1 MDIIQN
7 QSSGQDKINFINE
20 SDYAKTTPI
29 NNENKTL
36 NLGAD
41 KKSEP
46 DFIFDKKTNNIDFEN
61 GNAENMQVEENTT
74 VEGGEKQT
82 NKEDTSSSIQK
93 EQEKRSQSQDKELSQ
108 EGQER
113 ELEKSDQPN
122 EKPQNPIKPLK
133 VYGSEY
139 ETSDE
144 DEISYYKTML
154 RMLSIKCALIG
165 RFTRTGKYIIPDEI
179 KTDLVKINKEI
190 SDSGENFYKANTQ
203 YMRKNFF
210 FVVRME
216 MIDDVKAKASLYLQ
230 EEADNVFAG
239 QYLTSHIADF
249 VDDYNENFRINVRKV
264 FNLLDVAI
272 INEDYRVP
280 NLAVLL
286 QDYIDLELFV
296 AGLYDTACQIYL
308 IKMLKLLEEEG
319 GEEGLEILKRYKELI
334 AHLEIEKMSGKYKY
348 TNYKNM
354 LDKAILEKGGM
365 KKLPVSQNKV
375 KEIVKEMN
383 KSVKSIEDLK
393 IKPGAIEVM
402 KPKDVKKET
411 QESQPKSSKSKKA
424 TNKTSTKTSTPKV
437 KATKAKGAQDDG
449 EEWEPFDFEDGK
461 PAGGQGPKQDV
472 QDQASSQRLKEPYND
487 VQTSHKQ
494 PSILPDR
501 QDTNDNTKENIET
514 IQLGGFAGENFQS
527 RDEDANEIAHNNEN
541 NEKEAEFTS
550 KVHVEQTTTLVYE
563 REMF

>member
-20 SDYAKTTPI
+20 SDYAKTPPV

-36 NLGAD
+36 HLGAD

-46 DFIFDKKTNNIDFEN
+46 DFTFDKKTNNIDFEN
-61 GNAENMQVEENTT
+61 GNAENFKEENTA

-82 NKEDTSSSIQK
+82 NKEDISSNI
-93 EQEKRSQSQDKELSQ
+93 Q
-108 EGQER
+108 EGQEKQVQPQEKTTSQVGQER
-113 ELEKSDQPN
+113 EQEKSDQSN

-144 DEISYYKTML
+144 EEISYYKTML
-154 RMLSIKCALIG
+154 RMLSIKCGLVG

-249 VDDYNENFRINVRKV
+249 VDDYNEYFRINVRKV

-308 IKMLKLLEEEG
+308 LKMLKLLEEEG

-354 LDKAILEKGGM
+354 LDKAILEKGGLQ
-365 KKLPVSQNKV
+365 KLPVAQNKV

-393 IKPGAIEVM
+393 LKPGAIEVM

-411 QESQPKSSKSKKA
+411 QESQPKSSKPKKA

-437 KATKAKGAQDDG
+437 KATKAKGAQEEG
-449 EEWEPFDFEDGK
+449 EEWEPFDFGDNKSSAKSALDGDK
-461 PAGGQGPKQDV
+461 SLTQPFLQSPPN
-472 QDQASSQRLKEPYND
+472 S
-487 VQTSHKQ
+487 QTSTSSSESEISLDALTGADASKDNGGTL
-494 PSILPDR
+494 SKDDGTIDLGDLPKGRD
-501 QDTNDNTKENIET
+501 DTDK
-514 IQLGGFAGENFQS
+514 S
-527 RDEDANEIAHNNEN
+527 NEG
-541 NEKEAEFTS
+541 T
-550 KVHVEQTTTLVYE
+550 E
-563 REMF
+563 RE

>member
-20 SDYAKTTPI
+20 SDYAKTTPV

-36 NLGAD
+36 HLGAD

-46 DFIFDKKTNNIDFEN
+46 DFTFDKKTNNIDFEN
-61 GNAENMQVEENTT
+61 GNTENLKEENTA
-74 VEGGEKQT
+74 VEGGENQT
-82 NKEDTSSSIQK
+82 NKDDVSSSIQ
-93 EQEKRSQSQDKELSQ
+93 
-108 EGQER
+108 EGQEKQVQSQEKTTSQVGQEK

-144 DEISYYKTML
+144 DEISYYKTMF
-154 RMLSIKCALIG
+154 RMLSIKCGLVG

-249 VDDYNENFRINVRKV
+249 VDDYNEYFRINVRKV

-308 IKMLKLLEEEG
+308 LKMLKLLEEEG

-354 LDKAILEKGGM
+354 LDKAILEKGGLQ
-365 KKLPVSQNKV
+365 KLPVAQNKV

-393 IKPGAIEVM
+393 LKPGAIEVM

-411 QESQPKSSKSKKA
+411 QESQPKSSKPKKA

-437 KATKAKGAQDDG
+437 KATKAKGAQEEG
-449 EEWEPFDFEDGK
+449 EEWEPFDFGDNRSSND
-461 PAGGQGPKQDV
+461 ANAQQGDQSQDI
-472 QDQASSQRLKEPYND
+472 A
-487 VQTSHKQ
+487 Q
-494 PSILPDR
+494 PSSNNAPNSQISHSQPSSLP
-501 QDTNDNTKENIET
+501 QAENSPARTQSNFET
-514 IQLGGFAGENFQS
+514 VELGGFGGENFQS
-527 RDEDANEIAHNNEN
+527 RNEDSNEIVQNNEN
-541 NEKEAEFTS
+541 EAENTAQI
-550 KVHVEQTTTLVYE
+550 HVEHSTTIVYE
-563 REMF
+563 REMY

>member
-20 SDYAKTTPI
+20 SDYAKTTPV

-36 NLGAD
+36 HLGAD

-46 DFIFDKKTNNIDFEN
+46 DFTFDKKTNNIDFEN
-61 GNAENMQVEENTT
+61 GNVENLKEENTA
-74 VEGGEKQT
+74 VEGGENQT
-82 NKEDTSSSIQK
+82 NKDDVSSSIQ
-93 EQEKRSQSQDKELSQ
+93 
-108 EGQER
+108 EGQEKQVQSQEKTTSQVGQEK

-144 DEISYYKTML
+144 EEISYYKTML
-154 RMLSIKCALIG
+154 RMLSIKCGLVG

-249 VDDYNENFRINVRKV
+249 VDDYNKYFRINVRKV

-308 IKMLKLLEEEG
+308 LKMLKLLEEEG

-354 LDKAILEKGGM
+354 LDKAILEKGGLQ
-365 KKLPVSQNKV
+365 KLPVAQNKV

-393 IKPGAIEVM
+393 LKPGAIEVM
-402 KPKDVKKET
+402 KPKDIKKET
-411 QESQPKSSKSKKA
+411 QESQPKSSKPKKA

-437 KATKAKGAQDDG
+437 KATKAKGAQEEG
-449 EEWEPFDFEDGK
+449 EEWEPFDFGDNK
-461 PAGGQGPKQDV
+461 
-472 QDQASSQRLKEPYND
+472 SSQVQNIDENGKTTPVPPQTPQQNLPPEQKTQDREEP
-487 VQTSHKQ
+487 TEE
-494 PSILPDR
+494 PI
-501 QDTNDNTKENIET
+501 TIE
-514 IQLGGFAGENFQS
+514 LGGFGGENFQVKV
-527 RDEDANEIAHNNEN
+527 DAPSELSQEKDKEHEFVTQIEQSTTIIA
-541 NEKEAEFTS
+541 
-550 KVHVEQTTTLVYE
+550 E
-563 REMF
+563 REME

>member
-7 QSSGQDKINFINE
+7 QSSGQEKVNFINE
-20 SDYAKTTPI
+20 SDYAKTTPV

-36 NLGAD
+36 HLGAD

-46 DFIFDKKTNNIDFEN
+46 DFTFDKKTNNIDFEN
-61 GNAENMQVEENTT
+61 GNAENFKEENTA

-82 NKEDTSSSIQK
+82 NKEDISSNI
-93 EQEKRSQSQDKELSQ
+93 Q
-108 EGQER
+108 EGQEKQAQPQEKTTSQVGQER
-113 ELEKSDQPN
+113 EQEKSDQSN

-139 ETSDE
+139 ETRDE
-144 DEISYYKTML
+144 EEISYYKTML
-154 RMLSIKCALIG
+154 RMLSIKCGLVG

-249 VDDYNENFRINVRKV
+249 VDDYNEYFRINVRKV

-308 IKMLKLLEEEG
+308 LKMLKLLEEEG

-354 LDKAILEKGGM
+354 LDKAILEKGGLQ
-365 KKLPVSQNKV
+365 KLPVAQNKV

-393 IKPGAIEVM
+393 LKPGAIEVM
-402 KPKDVKKET
+402 KPKDIKKET
-411 QESQPKSSKSKKA
+411 QESQPKSSKPKKA

-437 KATKAKGAQDDG
+437 KATKAKGAQEEG
-449 EEWEPFDFEDGK
+449 EEWEPFDFGDNRSSND
-461 PAGGQGPKQDV
+461 ANAQQGDQSQDI
-472 QDQASSQRLKEPYND
+472 A
-487 VQTSHKQ
+487 Q
-494 PSILPDR
+494 PSSNNAPNSQISHSQPSSLP
-501 QDTNDNTKENIET
+501 QAENSPARTQSNFET
-514 IQLGGFAGENFQS
+514 VELGGFGGENFQS
-527 RDEDANEIAHNNEN
+527 RNEDSNEIVQNNEN
-541 NEKEAEFTS
+541 EAENTAQI
-550 KVHVEQTTTLVYE
+550 HVEHSTTIVYE
-563 REMF
+563 REMY

>member
-20 SDYAKTTPI
+20 SDYAKTTPV

-36 NLGAD
+36 HLGAD

-46 DFIFDKKTNNIDFEN
+46 DFTFDKKTNNIDFEN
-61 GNAENMQVEENTT
+61 GNAENLKEENTA

-82 NKEDTSSSIQK
+82 NKEDISSNIQE
-93 EQEKRSQSQDKELSQ
+93 EQEKQVQPQEKTTSQV
-108 EGQER
+108 GQER
-113 ELEKSDQPN
+113 EQEKSDQSN

-144 DEISYYKTML
+144 EEISYYKTML
-154 RMLSIKCALIG
+154 RMLSIKCGLVG

-249 VDDYNENFRINVRKV
+249 VDDYNEYFRINVRKV

-308 IKMLKLLEEEG
+308 LKMLKLLEEES

-354 LDKAILEKGGM
+354 LDKAILEKGGLQ
-365 KKLPVSQNKV
+365 KLPVAQNKV

-393 IKPGAIEVM
+393 LKPGAIEVM
-402 KPKDVKKET
+402 KPKDNEKKET
-411 QESQPKSSKSKKA
+411 QQPQSKPSKAKKEA
-424 TNKTSTKTSTPKV
+424 KPTSAKTSAPKV
-437 KATKAKGAQDDG
+437 KSTKAKDTGDEG
-449 EEWEPFDFEDGK
+449 EEWDPFDSGDNK
-461 PAGGQGPKQDV
+461 
-472 QDQASSQRLKEPYND
+472 SSQVQNIDENGKTTPVPPQTPQQNLPPEQKTQDREEP
-487 VQTSHKQ
+487 TEE
-494 PSILPDR
+494 PI
-501 QDTNDNTKENIET
+501 TIE
-514 IQLGGFAGENFQS
+514 LGGFGGENFQVKV
-527 RDEDANEIAHNNEN
+527 DAPSELSQEKDKEHEFVTQIEQSTTIIA
-541 NEKEAEFTS
+541 
-550 KVHVEQTTTLVYE
+550 E
-563 REMF
+563 REME

>member
-7 QSSGQDKINFINE
+7 QSSGQEKINFINE
-20 SDYAKTTPI
+20 SDYAKTTPV

-36 NLGAD
+36 HLGAD

-46 DFIFDKKTNNIDFEN
+46 DFTFDKKTNNIDFEN
-61 GNAENMQVEENTT
+61 GNAENLKEENTA

-82 NKEDTSSSIQK
+82 NKENVSSNI
-93 EQEKRSQSQDKELSQ
+93 Q
-108 EGQER
+108 EGQEKQVQSQEKTTSQVGQEK

-144 DEISYYKTML
+144 DEISYYKTMF
-154 RMLSIKCALIG
+154 RMLSIKCGLVG

-249 VDDYNENFRINVRKV
+249 VDDYNEYFRINVRKV

-308 IKMLKLLEEEG
+308 LKMLKLLEEEG

-354 LDKAILEKGGM
+354 LDKAILEKGGL
-365 KKLPVSQNKV
+365 KKLPVAQNKV

-393 IKPGAIEVM
+393 LKPGAIEVM

-411 QESQPKSSKSKKA
+411 QDSQPKSSKPKKA

-437 KATKAKGAQDDG
+437 KATKAKGAQEEG
-449 EEWEPFDFEDGK
+449 EEWEPFDFGDNR
-461 PAGGQGPKQDV
+461 ASNDANAQQGDQSQDI
-472 QDQASSQRLKEPYND
+472 A
-487 VQTSHKQ
+487 Q
-494 PSILPDR
+494 PSSNNAPNSQISHSQPSSLP
-501 QDTNDNTKENIET
+501 QAENSPARTQSNFET
-514 IQLGGFAGENFQS
+514 VELGGFGGENFQS
-527 RDEDANEIAHNNEN
+527 RNEDSNEIVQNNEN
-541 NEKEAEFTS
+541 EAENTAQI
-550 KVHVEQTTTLVYE
+550 HVEHSTTIVYE
-563 REMF
+563 REMY

>member
-20 SDYAKTTPI
+20 SDYAKTTPV

-36 NLGAD
+36 HLGAD

-46 DFIFDKKTNNIDFEN
+46 DFTFDKKTNNIDFEN
-61 GNAENMQVEENTT
+61 GNAENFKEENTA

-82 NKEDTSSSIQK
+82 NKEDISSNIQ
-93 EQEKRSQSQDKELSQ
+93 EGQEKRSQSQDKELSQ

-113 ELEKSDQPN
+113 EQEKSDQSN

-144 DEISYYKTML
+144 EEISYYKTML
-154 RMLSIKCALIG
+154 RMLSIKCGLVG

-249 VDDYNENFRINVRKV
+249 VDDYNKYFRINVRKV

-308 IKMLKLLEEEG
+308 LKMLKLLEEEG

-354 LDKAILEKGGM
+354 LDKAILEKGGLQ
-365 KKLPVSQNKV
+365 KLPVAQNKV

-393 IKPGAIEVM
+393 LKPGAIEVM
-402 KPKDVKKET
+402 KPKDNEKKET
-411 QESQPKSSKSKKA
+411 QQPQSKPSKAKKEAKPTSAKTSAPKVKSTKAKDTGDEGEELDSFDFGDNKSSAKSALSQGDSSKSPTPTQEPKETPQDEKRGSSDVLNLFPEEEGPSQEKK
-424 TNKTSTKTSTPKV
+424 
-437 KATKAKGAQDDG
+437 DDIL
-449 EEWEPFDFEDGK
+449 E
-461 PAGGQGPKQDV
+461 V
-472 QDQASSQRLKEPYND
+472 
-487 VQTSHKQ
+487 
-494 PSILPDR
+494 LPDLEVR
-501 QDTNDNTKENIET
+501 EQEAI
-514 IQLGGFAGENFQS
+514 S
-527 RDEDANEIAHNNEN
+527 DEAANE
-541 NEKEAEFTS
+541 
-550 KVHVEQTTTLVYE
+550 LG
-563 REMF
+563 M

>member
-20 SDYAKTTPI
+20 SDYAKTTPV

-36 NLGAD
+36 HLGAD

-46 DFIFDKKTNNIDFEN
+46 DFTFDKKTNNIDFEN
-61 GNAENMQVEENTT
+61 GNAENFKEENTA

-82 NKEDTSSSIQK
+82 NKEDISSNIQ
-93 EQEKRSQSQDKELSQ
+93 EGQEKRSQSQDKELSQ

-113 ELEKSDQPN
+113 EQEKSDQSN

-144 DEISYYKTML
+144 EEISYYKTML
-154 RMLSIKCALIG
+154 RMLSIKCGLVG

-249 VDDYNENFRINVRKV
+249 VDDYNEYFRINVRKV

-308 IKMLKLLEEEG
+308 LKMLKLLEEEG

-354 LDKAILEKGGM
+354 LDKAILEKGGLQ
-365 KKLPVSQNKV
+365 KLPVAQNKV

-393 IKPGAIEVM
+393 LKPGAIEVM
-402 KPKDVKKET
+402 KPKDNEKKET
-411 QESQPKSSKSKKA
+411 QQPQSKPSKAKKEA
-424 TNKTSTKTSTPKV
+424 KPTSAKTSAPKV
-437 KATKAKGAQDDG
+437 KSTKAKDTGDEG
-449 EEWEPFDFEDGK
+449 EEWDPFDSGDNK
-461 PAGGQGPKQDV
+461 
-472 QDQASSQRLKEPYND
+472 SSQVQNIDENGKTTPVPPQTPQQNLPPEQKTQDREEP
-487 VQTSHKQ
+487 TEE
-494 PSILPDR
+494 PI
-501 QDTNDNTKENIET
+501 TIE
-514 IQLGGFAGENFQS
+514 LGGFGGENFQVKV
-527 RDEDANEIAHNNEN
+527 DAPSELSQEKDKEHEFVTQIEQSTTIIA
-541 NEKEAEFTS
+541 
-550 KVHVEQTTTLVYE
+550 E
-563 REMF
+563 REME

>member
-20 SDYAKTTPI
+20 SDYAKTTPV

-36 NLGAD
+36 HLGAD

-46 DFIFDKKTNNIDFEN
+46 DFTFDKKTNNIDFEN
-61 GNAENMQVEENTT
+61 GNAENLKEENTA

-82 NKEDTSSSIQK
+82 NKENVSSNI
-93 EQEKRSQSQDKELSQ
+93 Q
-108 EGQER
+108 EGQEKQVQSQEKTTSQVGQER
-113 ELEKSDQPN
+113 EQEKSDQPN
-122 EKPQNPIKPLK
+122 EKPQNPIKPLN

-154 RMLSIKCALIG
+154 RMLSIKCALVG
-165 RFTRTGKYIIPDEI
+165 RFTRAGKYIIPDEI
-179 KTDLVKINKEI
+179 KTDLVKMNKEI

-249 VDDYNENFRINVRKV
+249 VDDYNEYFRINVRKV

-308 IKMLKLLEEEG
+308 LKMLKLLEEEG

-354 LDKAILEKGGM
+354 LDKAILEKGGLQ
-365 KKLPVSQNKV
+365 KLPVAQNKV

-393 IKPGAIEVM
+393 LKPGAIEVM

-411 QESQPKSSKSKKA
+411 QESQPKSSKPKKA

-437 KATKAKGAQDDG
+437 KATKAKGAQEEG
-449 EEWEPFDFEDGK
+449 EEWEPFDFGDNR
-461 PAGGQGPKQDV
+461 ASNDANAQQGDQSQDI
-472 QDQASSQRLKEPYND
+472 A
-487 VQTSHKQ
+487 Q
-494 PSILPDR
+494 PSSNNAPNSQISHSQPSSLP
-501 QDTNDNTKENIET
+501 QAENSPARTQSNFET
-514 IQLGGFAGENFQS
+514 VELGGFGGENFQS
-527 RDEDANEIAHNNEN
+527 RNEDSNEIVQNNEN
-541 NEKEAEFTS
+541 EAENTAQIHIEHS
-550 KVHVEQTTTLVYE
+550 TTIVYE
-563 REMF
+563 REMY

>member
-20 SDYAKTTPI
+20 SDYAKTTPV

-36 NLGAD
+36 HLGAD

-46 DFIFDKKTNNIDFEN
+46 DFTFDKKTNNIDFEN
-61 GNAENMQVEENTT
+61 GNAENLKEENTA
-74 VEGGEKQT
+74 VEGEENQT
-82 NKEDTSSSIQK
+82 NKEDVSSSIQ
-93 EQEKRSQSQDKELSQ
+93 
-108 EGQER
+108 EGQEKQVQSQEKTTSQVGQEE

-144 DEISYYKTML
+144 DEISYYKTMF
-154 RMLSIKCALIG
+154 RMLSIKCGLVG

-249 VDDYNENFRINVRKV
+249 VDDYNEYFRINVRKV

-308 IKMLKLLEEEG
+308 LKMLKLLEEEG

-354 LDKAILEKGGM
+354 LDKAILEKGGLQ
-365 KKLPVSQNKV
+365 KLPVAQNKV

-393 IKPGAIEVM
+393 LKPGAIEVM

-411 QESQPKSSKSKKA
+411 QESQPKSSKPKKA

-437 KATKAKGAQDDG
+437 KATKAKGAQEEG
-449 EEWEPFDFEDGK
+449 EEWEPFDFGDNR
-461 PAGGQGPKQDV
+461 ASNDANAQQGDQSQDIG
-472 QDQASSQRLKEPYND
+472 
-487 VQTSHKQ
+487 Q
-494 PSILPDR
+494 PSSNNAPNSQISHSQPSSLP
-501 QDTNDNTKENIET
+501 QAENSPARTQSNFET
-514 IQLGGFAGENFQS
+514 VELGGFGGENFQS
-527 RDEDANEIAHNNEN
+527 RNEDSNEIVQNNEN
-541 NEKEAEFTS
+541 EAENTAQI
-550 KVHVEQTTTLVYE
+550 HVEHSTTIVYE
-563 REMF
+563 REMY

>member
-20 SDYAKTTPI
+20 SDYAKTTPV

-36 NLGAD
+36 HLGAD

-46 DFIFDKKTNNIDFEN
+46 DFTFDKKTNNSNIEN
-61 GNAENMQVEENTT
+61 GNAENLKGENTA

-82 NKEDTSSSIQK
+82 NKEDISSNI
-93 EQEKRSQSQDKELSQ
+93 Q
-108 EGQER
+108 EGQEKQVQPQEKTTSQVGQER
-113 ELEKSDQPN
+113 EQEKSDQPN

-144 DEISYYKTML
+144 EEISYYKTML
-154 RMLSIKCALIG
+154 RMLSIKCGLVG

-249 VDDYNENFRINVRKV
+249 VDDYNEYFRINVRKV

-308 IKMLKLLEEEG
+308 LKMLKLLEEEG

-354 LDKAILEKGGM
+354 LDKAILEKGGLQ
-365 KKLPVSQNKV
+365 KLPVAQNKV

-393 IKPGAIEVM
+393 LKPGAIEVM

-411 QESQPKSSKSKKA
+411 QESQPKSSKPKKA

-437 KATKAKGAQDDG
+437 KATKAKGAQEEG
-449 EEWEPFDFEDGK
+449 EEWEPFDFGDNRSSND
-461 PAGGQGPKQDV
+461 ANAQQGDQSQDI
-472 QDQASSQRLKEPYND
+472 A
-487 VQTSHKQ
+487 Q
-494 PSILPDR
+494 PSSNNAPNSQISHSQPSSLP
-501 QDTNDNTKENIET
+501 QAENSPARTQSNFET
-514 IQLGGFAGENFQS
+514 VELGGFGGENFQS
-527 RDEDANEIAHNNEN
+527 RNEDSNEIVQNNEN
-541 NEKEAEFTS
+541 EAENTAQI
-550 KVHVEQTTTLVYE
+550 HVEHSTTIVYE
-563 REMF
+563 REMY

>member
-7 QSSGQDKINFINE
+7 QSSGQEKINFINE
-20 SDYAKTTPI
+20 SDYAKTTPV

-36 NLGAD
+36 HLGAD

-46 DFIFDKKTNNIDFEN
+46 DFTFDKKTNNIDFEN
-61 GNAENMQVEENTT
+61 GNAENLKEENTA

-82 NKEDTSSSIQK
+82 NKENVSSNI
-93 EQEKRSQSQDKELSQ
+93 Q
-108 EGQER
+108 EGQEKQVQSQEKTTSQVGQEK

-144 DEISYYKTML
+144 DEISYYKTMF
-154 RMLSIKCALIG
+154 RMLSIKCGLVG

-249 VDDYNENFRINVRKV
+249 VDDYNEYFRINVRKV

-308 IKMLKLLEEEG
+308 LKMLKLLEEEG

-354 LDKAILEKGGM
+354 LDKAILEKGGLQ
-365 KKLPVSQNKV
+365 KLPVAQNKV

-393 IKPGAIEVM
+393 LKPGAIEVM

-411 QESQPKSSKSKKA
+411 QESQPKSSKPKKA

-437 KATKAKGAQDDG
+437 KATKAKGAQEEG
-449 EEWEPFDFEDGK
+449 EEWEPFDFGDNRSSND
-461 PAGGQGPKQDV
+461 ANAQQGDQSQDI
-472 QDQASSQRLKEPYND
+472 A
-487 VQTSHKQ
+487 Q
-494 PSILPDR
+494 PSSNNAPNSQISHSQPSSLP
-501 QDTNDNTKENIET
+501 QAENSPARTQSNFET
-514 IQLGGFAGENFQS
+514 VELGGFGGENFQS
-527 RDEDANEIAHNNEN
+527 RNEDSNEIVQNNEN
-541 NEKEAEFTS
+541 EAENTAQI
-550 KVHVEQTTTLVYE
+550 HVEHSTTIVYE
-563 REMF
+563 REMY

>member
-20 SDYAKTTPI
+20 SDYAKTTPV

-36 NLGAD
+36 HLGAD

-46 DFIFDKKTNNIDFEN
+46 DFTFDKKTNNIDFEN
-61 GNAENMQVEENTT
+61 GNAENLKEENTA

-82 NKEDTSSSIQK
+82 NKEDISSNIQ
-93 EQEKRSQSQDKELSQ
+93 EGQEKQVQPQEKTTSQ

-144 DEISYYKTML
+144 EEISYYKTML
-154 RMLSIKCALIG
+154 RMLSIKCGLVG

-249 VDDYNENFRINVRKV
+249 VDDYNEYFRINVRKV

-308 IKMLKLLEEEG
+308 LKMLKLLEEEG

-354 LDKAILEKGGM
+354 LDKAILEKGGLQ
-365 KKLPVSQNKV
+365 KLPVAQNKV

-393 IKPGAIEVM
+393 LKPGAIEVM
-402 KPKDVKKET
+402 KPKDNEKKET
-411 QESQPKSSKSKKA
+411 QQPQSKPSKAKKEA
-424 TNKTSTKTSTPKV
+424 KPTSAKTSAPKV
-437 KATKAKGAQDDG
+437 KSTKAKDTGDEG
-449 EEWEPFDFEDGK
+449 EEWDPFDSGDNK
-461 PAGGQGPKQDV
+461 
-472 QDQASSQRLKEPYND
+472 SSQVQNIDENGKTTPVPPQTPQQNLPPEQKTQDREEP
-487 VQTSHKQ
+487 TEE
-494 PSILPDR
+494 PI
-501 QDTNDNTKENIET
+501 TIE
-514 IQLGGFAGENFQS
+514 LGGFGGENFQVKV
-527 RDEDANEIAHNNEN
+527 DAPSELSQEKDKEHEFVTQIEQSTTIIA
-541 NEKEAEFTS
+541 
-550 KVHVEQTTTLVYE
+550 E
-563 REMF
+563 REME

>member
-20 SDYAKTTPI
+20 SDYAKTTPV

-36 NLGAD
+36 HLGAD

-46 DFIFDKKTNNIDFEN
+46 DFTFDKKTNNSNIEN
-61 GNAENMQVEENTT
+61 GNAENLKGENTA

-82 NKEDTSSSIQK
+82 NKEDISSNI
-93 EQEKRSQSQDKELSQ
+93 Q
-108 EGQER
+108 EGQEKQVQPQEKTTSQVGQER
-113 ELEKSDQPN
+113 EQEKSDQSN

-144 DEISYYKTML
+144 EEISYYKTML
-154 RMLSIKCALIG
+154 RMLSIKCGLVG

-249 VDDYNENFRINVRKV
+249 VDDYNEYFRINVRKV

-308 IKMLKLLEEEG
+308 LKMLKLLEEEG

-354 LDKAILEKGGM
+354 LDKAILEKGGLQ
-365 KKLPVSQNKV
+365 KLPVAQNKV

-393 IKPGAIEVM
+393 LKPGAIEVM

-411 QESQPKSSKSKKA
+411 QESQPKSSKPKKI
-424 TNKTSTKTSTPKV
+424 TKQTSTKTSTPKV
-437 KATKAKGAQDDG
+437 KATKAKGTQEEG
-449 EEWEPFDFEDGK
+449 EEWEPFDFGDNRTSND
-461 PAGGQGPKQDV
+461 ANAQQGDQSQDI
-472 QDQASSQRLKEPYND
+472 A
-487 VQTSHKQ
+487 Q
-494 PSILPDR
+494 PSSNNAPNSQISHSQPSSLP
-501 QDTNDNTKENIET
+501 QAENSSARTQSNFET
-514 IQLGGFAGENFQS
+514 VELGGFGGENFQS
-527 RDEDANEIAHNNEN
+527 RNEDSNEIVQNNEN
-541 NEKEAEFTS
+541 EAENTAQI
-550 KVHVEQTTTLVYE
+550 HVEHSTTIVYE
-563 REMF
+563 REMY

>member
-36 NLGAD
+36 HLGAD

-46 DFIFDKKTNNIDFEN
+46 DFTFDKKTNNIDFEN
-61 GNAENMQVEENTT
+61 GNAENLKEENTA

-82 NKEDTSSSIQK
+82 NKEDVSSSIQ
-93 EQEKRSQSQDKELSQ
+93 
-108 EGQER
+108 EGQEKQVQPQEKTTSQVGQEK

-144 DEISYYKTML
+144 DEISYYKTMF
-154 RMLSIKCALIG
+154 RMLSIKCGLVG

-249 VDDYNENFRINVRKV
+249 VDDYNEYFRINVRKV

-308 IKMLKLLEEEG
+308 LKMLKLLEEEG

-354 LDKAILEKGGM
+354 LDKAILEKGGLQ
-365 KKLPVSQNKV
+365 KLPVSQNKV

-393 IKPGAIEVM
+393 LKPGAIEVM

-411 QESQPKSSKSKKA
+411 QESQPKSSKPKKA
-424 TNKTSTKTSTPKV
+424 TKQTSTKTSTPKV
-437 KATKAKGAQDDG
+437 KATKAKGTQEEG
-449 EEWEPFDFEDGK
+449 EEWEPFDFGDNK
-461 PAGGQGPKQDV
+461 
-472 QDQASSQRLKEPYND
+472 SSQVQNIDENGKTTPVPPQTPQQNLPPEQNTQDREEP
-487 VQTSHKQ
+487 TEE
-494 PSILPDR
+494 PI
-501 QDTNDNTKENIET
+501 TIE
-514 IQLGGFAGENFQS
+514 LGGFAGANFQAKVDDPS
-527 RDEDANEIAHNNEN
+527 ELSPEKDNER
-541 NEKEAEFTS
+541 EFIQQINIEHS
-550 KVHVEQTTTLVYE
+550 TTTIAE
-563 REMF
+563 REME

>member
-20 SDYAKTTPI
+20 SDYAKTTPV

-36 NLGAD
+36 HLGAD

-46 DFIFDKKTNNIDFEN
+46 DFTFDKKTNNSNIEN
-61 GNAENMQVEENTT
+61 GNAENLKEENTA

-82 NKEDTSSSIQK
+82 NKEDISSNI
-93 EQEKRSQSQDKELSQ
+93 Q
-108 EGQER
+108 EGQEKQVQPQEKTTSQVGQER
-113 ELEKSDQPN
+113 EQEKSDQPN

-144 DEISYYKTML
+144 EEISYYKTML
-154 RMLSIKCALIG
+154 RMLSIKCGLVG

-249 VDDYNENFRINVRKV
+249 VDDYNEYFRINVRKV

-308 IKMLKLLEEEG
+308 LKMLKLLEEEG

-354 LDKAILEKGGM
+354 LDKAILEKGGLQ
-365 KKLPVSQNKV
+365 KLPVAQNKV

-393 IKPGAIEVM
+393 LKPGAIEVM

-411 QESQPKSSKSKKA
+411 QESQPKSSKPKKA

-437 KATKAKGAQDDG
+437 KATKAKGAQEEG
-449 EEWEPFDFEDGK
+449 EEWEPFDFGDNR
-461 PAGGQGPKQDV
+461 ASNDANAQQGDQSQDI
-472 QDQASSQRLKEPYND
+472 A
-487 VQTSHKQ
+487 Q
-494 PSILPDR
+494 PSSNNAPNSQISHSQPSSLP
-501 QDTNDNTKENIET
+501 QAENSPARTQSNFET
-514 IQLGGFAGENFQS
+514 VELGGFGGENFQS
-527 RDEDANEIAHNNEN
+527 RNEDSNEIVQNNEN
-541 NEKEAEFTS
+541 EAENTAQI
-550 KVHVEQTTTLVYE
+550 HVEHSTTIVYE
-563 REMF
+563 REMY

>member
-20 SDYAKTTPI
+20 SDYAKTTPV

-36 NLGAD
+36 HLGAD

-46 DFIFDKKTNNIDFEN
+46 DFTFDKKTNNIDFEN
-61 GNAENMQVEENTT
+61 GNTENLKEENTA
-74 VEGGEKQT
+74 VEGGENQT
-82 NKEDTSSSIQK
+82 NKDDVSSSIQ
-93 EQEKRSQSQDKELSQ
+93 
-108 EGQER
+108 EGQEKQVQSQEKTTSQVGQEK

-144 DEISYYKTML
+144 DEISYYKTMF
-154 RMLSIKCALIG
+154 RMLSIKCGLVG

-249 VDDYNENFRINVRKV
+249 VDDYNEYFRINVRKV

-308 IKMLKLLEEEG
+308 LKMLKLLEEEG

-354 LDKAILEKGGM
+354 LDKAILEKGGLQ
-365 KKLPVSQNKV
+365 KLPVAQNKV

-393 IKPGAIEVM
+393 LKPGAIEVM
-402 KPKDVKKET
+402 KPKDIKKET
-411 QESQPKSSKSKKA
+411 QESQPKSSKPKKA

-437 KATKAKGAQDDG
+437 KATKAKGAQEEG
-449 EEWEPFDFEDGK
+449 EEWEPFDFGDNRSSND
-461 PAGGQGPKQDV
+461 ANAQQGDQSQDI
-472 QDQASSQRLKEPYND
+472 A
-487 VQTSHKQ
+487 Q
-494 PSILPDR
+494 PSSNNAPNSQISHSQPSSLP
-501 QDTNDNTKENIET
+501 QAENSPARTQSNFET
-514 IQLGGFAGENFQS
+514 VELGGFGGENFQS
-527 RDEDANEIAHNNEN
+527 RNEDSNEIVQNNEN
-541 NEKEAEFTS
+541 EAENTAQI
-550 KVHVEQTTTLVYE
+550 HVEHSTTIVYE
-563 REMF
+563 REMY

>member
-1 MDIIQN
+1 MLEFFLILDYNAYMDIIQN
-7 QSSGQDKINFINE
+7 QNSGQDKINFINE
-20 SDYAKTTPI
+20 SDYAKTTPV

-36 NLGAD
+36 HLGAD

-61 GNAENMQVEENTT
+61 GNAKNMQVEENTA

-82 NKEDTSSSIQK
+82 NKEDISSNIQE

-122 EKPQNPIKPLK
+122 EKPQNPIKPLN

-154 RMLSIKCALIG
+154 RMLSIKCALVG
-165 RFTRTGKYIIPDEI
+165 RFTRAGKYIIPDEI

-249 VDDYNENFRINVRKV
+249 VDDYNEYFRINVRKV

-308 IKMLKLLEEEG
+308 LKMLKLLEEEG

-354 LDKAILEKGGM
+354 LDKAILEKGGLQ
-365 KKLPVSQNKV
+365 KLPVAQNKV

-393 IKPGAIEVM
+393 LKPAAVEVM
-402 KPKDVKKET
+402 KPKDNEKKET
-411 QESQPKSSKSKKA
+411 QQPQSKPSKAKKA
-424 TNKTSTKTSTPKV
+424 TKQTSTKTSTPKV
-437 KATKAKGAQDDG
+437 KATKAEGTQEEG
-449 EEWEPFDFEDGK
+449 EEWDPFDSGDNK
-461 PAGGQGPKQDV
+461 SSAKSALSQGDSSKSPTPTQEPKETPQDEKRG
-472 QDQASSQRLKEPYND
+472 SSD
-487 VQTSHKQ
+487 VLNLFPEEEG
-494 PSILPDR
+494 PSQEKKDDILEVLPDLEVR
-501 QDTNDNTKENIET
+501 EQEAI
-514 IQLGGFAGENFQS
+514 S
-527 RDEDANEIAHNNEN
+527 DEAANE
-541 NEKEAEFTS
+541 
-550 KVHVEQTTTLVYE
+550 LG
-563 REMF
+563 M

>member
-1 MDIIQN
+1 MLEFFLILDYNAYMDIIQN

-20 SDYAKTTPI
+20 SDYAKTTPV

-36 NLGAD
+36 HLGAD

-46 DFIFDKKTNNIDFEN
+46 DFTFDKKTNNIDFEN
-61 GNAENMQVEENTT
+61 GNAENLKEENTA

-82 NKEDTSSSIQK
+82 NKEDIRSSIS
-93 EQEKRSQSQDKELSQ
+93 EGQEKQTQSQTTSQ
-108 EGQER
+108 VGQER
-113 ELEKSDQPN
+113 EQEKSDQPN
-122 EKPQNPIKPLK
+122 EKPQNPIKPLN

-154 RMLSIKCALIG
+154 RMLSIKCALVG
-165 RFTRTGKYIIPDEI
+165 RFTRAGKYIIPDEI
-179 KTDLVKINKEI
+179 KTDLVKMNKEI

-230 EEADNVFAG
+230 EEADGVFNG

-249 VDDYNENFRINVRKV
+249 VDDYNEYFRINVRKV

-308 IKMLKLLEEEG
+308 LKMLKLLEEEG

-354 LDKAILEKGGM
+354 LDKAILEKGGL
-365 KKLPVSQNKV
+365 KKLPVAQNKV

-393 IKPGAIEVM
+393 LKPAAVEVM
-402 KPKDVKKET
+402 KPKDNEKKET
-411 QESQPKSSKSKKA
+411 QQPQSKPSKAKKEA
-424 TNKTSTKTSTPKV
+424 KPTSAKTSAPKV
-437 KATKAKGAQDDG
+437 KSTKAKGTGDEG
-449 EEWEPFDFEDGK
+449 EEWDPFDSGDNK
-461 PAGGQGPKQDV
+461 SSAKSALSQGDSSKSPTPTQEPKETPQDEKRG
-472 QDQASSQRLKEPYND
+472 SSD
-487 VQTSHKQ
+487 VLNLFPEEEG
-494 PSILPDR
+494 PSQEKKDDILEVLPDLEVR
-501 QDTNDNTKENIET
+501 EQEAI
-514 IQLGGFAGENFQS
+514 S
-527 RDEDANEIAHNNEN
+527 DEAANE
-541 NEKEAEFTS
+541 
-550 KVHVEQTTTLVYE
+550 LG
-563 REMF
+563 M

>member
-20 SDYAKTTPI
+20 SDYAKTTPV

-36 NLGAD
+36 HLGAD

-46 DFIFDKKTNNIDFEN
+46 DFTFDKKTNNIDFEN
-61 GNAENMQVEENTT
+61 GNAENLKEENTA
-74 VEGGEKQT
+74 VEGEENQT
-82 NKEDTSSSIQK
+82 NKEDVSSSIQ
-93 EQEKRSQSQDKELSQ
+93 
-108 EGQER
+108 EGQEKQVQSQEKTTSQVGQEE

-144 DEISYYKTML
+144 DEISYYKTMF
-154 RMLSIKCALIG
+154 RMLSIKCGLVG

-249 VDDYNENFRINVRKV
+249 VDDYNEYFRINVRKV

-308 IKMLKLLEEEG
+308 LKMLKLLEEEG

-354 LDKAILEKGGM
+354 LDKAILEKGGLQ
-365 KKLPVSQNKV
+365 KLPVAQNKV

-393 IKPGAIEVM
+393 LKPGAIEVM
-402 KPKDVKKET
+402 KPKDVKKKHKNHSLNL
-411 QESQPKSSKSKKA
+411 QNQKRQQIRQAQKPRHRKLKPQRQKAHKKKA
-424 TNKTSTKTSTPKV
+424 RNGSPLTLATTALQMMQTHNKVTN
-437 KATKAKGAQDDG
+437 
-449 EEWEPFDFEDGK
+449 
-461 PAGGQGPKQDV
+461 
-472 QDQASSQRLKEPYND
+472 LK
-487 VQTSHKQ
+487 
-494 PSILPDR
+494 I
-501 QDTNDNTKENIET
+501 
-514 IQLGGFAGENFQS
+514 
-527 RDEDANEIAHNNEN
+527 
-541 NEKEAEFTS
+541 
-550 KVHVEQTTTLVYE
+550 
-563 REMF
+563 

>member
-20 SDYAKTTPI
+20 SDYAKTTPV

-36 NLGAD
+36 HLGAD

-46 DFIFDKKTNNIDFEN
+46 DFTFDKKTNNIDFEN
-61 GNAENMQVEENTT
+61 GNTENLKEENTA
-74 VEGGEKQT
+74 VEGEENQT
-82 NKEDTSSSIQK
+82 NKEDVSSSIQ
-93 EQEKRSQSQDKELSQ
+93 
-108 EGQER
+108 EGQEKQVQSQEKTTSQVGQEE

-144 DEISYYKTML
+144 DEISYYKTMF
-154 RMLSIKCALIG
+154 RMLSIKCGLVG

-249 VDDYNENFRINVRKV
+249 VDDYNEYFRINVRKV

-308 IKMLKLLEEEG
+308 LKMLKLLEEEG

-354 LDKAILEKGGM
+354 LDKAILEKGGLQ
-365 KKLPVSQNKV
+365 KLPVAQNKV

-393 IKPGAIEVM
+393 LKPGAIEVM

-411 QESQPKSSKSKKA
+411 QESQPKSSKPKKA

-437 KATKAKGAQDDG
+437 KATKAKGAQEEG
-449 EEWEPFDFEDGK
+449 EEWEPFDFGDNR
-461 PAGGQGPKQDV
+461 ASNDANAQQGDQSQDIG
-472 QDQASSQRLKEPYND
+472 
-487 VQTSHKQ
+487 Q
-494 PSILPDR
+494 PSSNNAPNSQISHSQPSSLP
-501 QDTNDNTKENIET
+501 QAENSPARTQSNFET
-514 IQLGGFAGENFQS
+514 VELGGFGGENFQS
-527 RDEDANEIAHNNEN
+527 RNEDSNEIVQNNEN
-541 NEKEAEFTS
+541 EAENTAQI
-550 KVHVEQTTTLVYE
+550 HVEHSTTIVYE
-563 REMF
+563 REMY

>member
-7 QSSGQDKINFINE
+7 QSSGQDKIKFINE
-20 SDYAKTTPI
+20 SDYAKTTPV

-36 NLGAD
+36 HLGAD

-46 DFIFDKKTNNIDFEN
+46 DFTFDKKTNNIDFEN
-61 GNAENMQVEENTT
+61 GNAENLKEENTA

-82 NKEDTSSSIQK
+82 NKEDISSNI
-93 EQEKRSQSQDKELSQ
+93 Q
-108 EGQER
+108 EGQEKQTQSQTTSQVGQER
-113 ELEKSDQPN
+113 EQEKSDQPN
-122 EKPQNPIKPLK
+122 EKPQNPIKPLN

-154 RMLSIKCALIG
+154 RMLSIKCALVG
-165 RFTRTGKYIIPDEI
+165 RFTRAGKYIIPDEI
-179 KTDLVKINKEI
+179 KTDLVKMNKEI

-230 EEADNVFAG
+230 EEADGVFNG

-249 VDDYNENFRINVRKV
+249 VDDYNEYFRINVRKV

-272 INEDYRVP
+272 INEDYKLP
-280 NLAVLL
+280 NLAILL

-308 IKMLKLLEEEG
+308 LKMLKLLEEEG

-354 LDKAILEKGGM
+354 LDKAILEKGGL
-365 KKLPVSQNKV
+365 KKLPVAQNKV

-393 IKPGAIEVM
+393 LKPAAVEVM
-402 KPKDVKKET
+402 KPKDNEKKET
-411 QESQPKSSKSKKA
+411 QQPQSKPSKAKKEA
-424 TNKTSTKTSTPKV
+424 KPTSAKTSAPKV
-437 KATKAKGAQDDG
+437 KSTKAKGTGDEG
-449 EEWEPFDFEDGK
+449 EEWDPFDSGDNK
-461 PAGGQGPKQDV
+461 SSAKSALSQGDSSKSPTPTQEPKETPQDEKRG
-472 QDQASSQRLKEPYND
+472 SSD
-487 VQTSHKQ
+487 VLNLFPEEEG
-494 PSILPDR
+494 PSQEKKDDILEVLPDLEVR
-501 QDTNDNTKENIET
+501 EQEAI
-514 IQLGGFAGENFQS
+514 S
-527 RDEDANEIAHNNEN
+527 DEAANE
-541 NEKEAEFTS
+541 
-550 KVHVEQTTTLVYE
+550 LG
-563 REMF
+563 M

>member
-7 QSSGQDKINFINE
+7 QSSGQEKINFINE
-20 SDYAKTTPI
+20 SDYAKTTPV

-36 NLGAD
+36 HLGAD

-46 DFIFDKKTNNIDFEN
+46 DFTFDKKTNNIDFEN
-61 GNAENMQVEENTT
+61 GNAENLKEENTA

-82 NKEDTSSSIQK
+82 NKENVSSNI
-93 EQEKRSQSQDKELSQ
+93 Q
-108 EGQER
+108 EGQEKQVQSQEKTTSQVGQEK

-154 RMLSIKCALIG
+154 RMLSIKCGLVG

-249 VDDYNENFRINVRKV
+249 VDDYNEYFRINVRKV

-308 IKMLKLLEEEG
+308 LKMLKLLEEEG

-354 LDKAILEKGGM
+354 LDKAILEKGGLQ
-365 KKLPVSQNKV
+365 KLPVAQNKV

-393 IKPGAIEVM
+393 LKPGAIEVM

-411 QESQPKSSKSKKA
+411 QESQPKSSKPKKA

-437 KATKAKGAQDDG
+437 KATKAKGAQEEG
-449 EEWEPFDFEDGK
+449 EEWEPFDFGDNRSSND
-461 PAGGQGPKQDV
+461 ANAQQGDQSQDI
-472 QDQASSQRLKEPYND
+472 A
-487 VQTSHKQ
+487 Q
-494 PSILPDR
+494 PSSNNAPNSQISHSQPSSLP
-501 QDTNDNTKENIET
+501 QAENSPARTQSNFET
-514 IQLGGFAGENFQS
+514 VELGGFGGENFQS
-527 RDEDANEIAHNNEN
+527 RNEDSNEIVQNNEN
-541 NEKEAEFTS
+541 EAENTAQI
-550 KVHVEQTTTLVYE
+550 HVEHSTTIVYE
-563 REMF
+563 REMY

>member
-20 SDYAKTTPI
+20 SDYAKTTPV

-36 NLGAD
+36 HLGAD

-46 DFIFDKKTNNIDFEN
+46 DFTFDKKTNNIDFEN
-61 GNAENMQVEENTT
+61 GNAENLKEENTA

-82 NKEDTSSSIQK
+82 NKEDISSNIQE
-93 EQEKRSQSQDKELSQ
+93 EQEKQVQPQEKTTSQV
-108 EGQER
+108 GQER
-113 ELEKSDQPN
+113 EQEKSDQSN

-144 DEISYYKTML
+144 EEISYYKTML
-154 RMLSIKCALIG
+154 RMLSIKCGLVG

-239 QYLTSHIADF
+239 EYLTSHIADF
-249 VDDYNENFRINVRKV
+249 VDDYNEYFRINVRKV

-308 IKMLKLLEEEG
+308 LKMLKLLEEEG

-354 LDKAILEKGGM
+354 LDKAILEKGGLQ
-365 KKLPVSQNKV
+365 KLPVAQNKV

-393 IKPGAIEVM
+393 LKPGAIEVM

-411 QESQPKSSKSKKA
+411 QESQPKSSKPKKA

-437 KATKAKGAQDDG
+437 KATKAKGAQEEG
-449 EEWEPFDFEDGK
+449 EEWEPFDFGDNK
-461 PAGGQGPKQDV
+461 
-472 QDQASSQRLKEPYND
+472 SSQVQNIDENGKTTPVPPQTPQQNLPPEQKTEP
-487 VQTSHKQ
+487 TEE
-494 PSILPDR
+494 PI
-501 QDTNDNTKENIET
+501 TIE
-514 IQLGGFAGENFQS
+514 LGGFGGENFQVKV
-527 RDEDANEIAHNNEN
+527 DAPSELSQEKDKEHEFVTQIEQSTTIIA
-541 NEKEAEFTS
+541 
-550 KVHVEQTTTLVYE
+550 E
-563 REMF
+563 REME

>member
-20 SDYAKTTPI
+20 SDYAKTTPV

-36 NLGAD
+36 HLGAD

-46 DFIFDKKTNNIDFEN
+46 DFTFDKKTNNIDFEN
-61 GNAENMQVEENTT
+61 GNAENFKEENTA

-82 NKEDTSSSIQK
+82 NKEDISSNIQ
-93 EQEKRSQSQDKELSQ
+93 EGQEKRSQSQDKELSQ

-113 ELEKSDQPN
+113 EQEKSDQSN

-144 DEISYYKTML
+144 EEISYYKTML
-154 RMLSIKCALIG
+154 RMLSIKCGLVG

-249 VDDYNENFRINVRKV
+249 VDDYNEYFRINVRKV

-308 IKMLKLLEEEG
+308 LKMLKLLEEEG

-354 LDKAILEKGGM
+354 LDKAILEKGGLQ
-365 KKLPVSQNKV
+365 KLPVAQNKV

-393 IKPGAIEVM
+393 LKPGAIEVM
-402 KPKDVKKET
+402 KPKDNEKKET
-411 QESQPKSSKSKKA
+411 QQPQSKPSKAKKEAKPTSAKTSAPKVKSTKAKDTGDEGEELDSFDFGDNKSSAKSALSQGDSSKSPTPTQEPKETPQDEKRGSSDVLNLFPEEEGPSQEKK
-424 TNKTSTKTSTPKV
+424 
-437 KATKAKGAQDDG
+437 DDIL
-449 EEWEPFDFEDGK
+449 E
-461 PAGGQGPKQDV
+461 V
-472 QDQASSQRLKEPYND
+472 
-487 VQTSHKQ
+487 
-494 PSILPDR
+494 LPDLEVR
-501 QDTNDNTKENIET
+501 EQEAI
-514 IQLGGFAGENFQS
+514 S
-527 RDEDANEIAHNNEN
+527 DEAANE
-541 NEKEAEFTS
+541 
-550 KVHVEQTTTLVYE
+550 LG
-563 REMF
+563 M

>member
-36 NLGAD
+36 HLGAD

-46 DFIFDKKTNNIDFEN
+46 DFTFDKKTNNIDFEN
-61 GNAENMQVEENTT
+61 GNAENLKEENTA

-82 NKEDTSSSIQK
+82 NKEDVSSSIQ
-93 EQEKRSQSQDKELSQ
+93 
-108 EGQER
+108 EGQEKQVQPQEKTTSQVGQEK

-144 DEISYYKTML
+144 DEISYYKTMF
-154 RMLSIKCALIG
+154 RMLSIKCGLVG

-249 VDDYNENFRINVRKV
+249 VDDYNEYFRINVRKV

-308 IKMLKLLEEEG
+308 LKMLKLLEEEG

-354 LDKAILEKGGM
+354 LDKAILEKGGLQ
-365 KKLPVSQNKV
+365 KLPVSQNKV

-393 IKPGAIEVM
+393 LKPGAIEVM

-411 QESQPKSSKSKKA
+411 QESQPKSSKPKKA

-437 KATKAKGAQDDG
+437 KATKAKGAQEEG
-449 EEWEPFDFEDGK
+449 EEWEPFDFGDNK
-461 PAGGQGPKQDV
+461 
-472 QDQASSQRLKEPYND
+472 SSQVQNIDENGKTTPVPPQTPQQNLPPEQNTQDREEP
-487 VQTSHKQ
+487 TEE
-494 PSILPDR
+494 PI
-501 QDTNDNTKENIET
+501 TIE
-514 IQLGGFAGENFQS
+514 LGGFAGANFQAKVDDPS
-527 RDEDANEIAHNNEN
+527 ELSPEKDNEREFIQQINIEHSTTIIA
-541 NEKEAEFTS
+541 
-550 KVHVEQTTTLVYE
+550 E
-563 REMF
+563 REME

>member
-7 QSSGQDKINFINE
+7 QSSGQEKINFINE
-20 SDYAKTTPI
+20 SDYAKTTPV

-36 NLGAD
+36 HLGAD

-46 DFIFDKKTNNIDFEN
+46 DFTFDKKTNNIDFEN
-61 GNAENMQVEENTT
+61 GNAENFKEENTA
-74 VEGGEKQT
+74 VEGGEKQI
-82 NKEDTSSSIQK
+82 NKEDISSNI
-93 EQEKRSQSQDKELSQ
+93 Q
-108 EGQER
+108 EGQEKQVQPQEKTTSQVGQER
-113 ELEKSDQPN
+113 EQEKSDQSN

-144 DEISYYKTML
+144 EEISYYKTML
-154 RMLSIKCALIG
+154 RMLSIKCGLVG

-249 VDDYNENFRINVRKV
+249 VDDYNEYFRINVRKV

-308 IKMLKLLEEEG
+308 LKMLKLLEEEG

-354 LDKAILEKGGM
+354 LDKAILEKGGLQ
-365 KKLPVSQNKV
+365 KLPVAQNKV

-393 IKPGAIEVM
+393 LKPGAIEVM

-411 QESQPKSSKSKKA
+411 QESQPKSSKPKKA

-437 KATKAKGAQDDG
+437 KATKAKGAQEEG
-449 EEWEPFDFEDGK
+449 EEWEPFDFGDNR
-461 PAGGQGPKQDV
+461 ASNDANAQQGDQSQDIG
-472 QDQASSQRLKEPYND
+472 
-487 VQTSHKQ
+487 Q
-494 PSILPDR
+494 PSSNNAPNSQISHSQPSSLP
-501 QDTNDNTKENIET
+501 QTENSPARTQSNFET
-514 IQLGGFAGENFQS
+514 VELGGFGGENFQS
-527 RDEDANEIAHNNEN
+527 RNEDSNEIVQNNES
-541 NEKEAEFTS
+541 EAENTAQI
-550 KVHVEQTTTLVYE
+550 HVEHSTTIVYE
-563 REMF
+563 REMY

>member
-20 SDYAKTTPI
+20 SDYVKTTPV

-36 NLGAD
+36 HLGAD

-46 DFIFDKKTNNIDFEN
+46 DFTFDKKTNNIDFEN
-61 GNAENMQVEENTT
+61 GNAENLKEENTA

-82 NKEDTSSSIQK
+82 NKEDVSSSIQ
-93 EQEKRSQSQDKELSQ
+93 EGQEKQVQSQEKTTSLV
-108 EGQER
+108 GQER
-113 ELEKSDQPN
+113 EQEKSDQPN

-144 DEISYYKTML
+144 DEISYYKTMF
-154 RMLSIKCALIG
+154 RMLSIKCGLVG

-210 FVVRME
+210 FVVRIE

-249 VDDYNENFRINVRKV
+249 VDDYNEYFRINVRKV

-308 IKMLKLLEEEG
+308 LKMLKLLEEEG

-354 LDKAILEKGGM
+354 LDKAILEKGGL
-365 KKLPVSQNKV
+365 KKLPVAQNKV

-393 IKPGAIEVM
+393 LKPGAIEVM

-411 QESQPKSSKSKKA
+411 QESQPKSSKPKKI
-424 TNKTSTKTSTPKV
+424 TKQTSTKTSTPKV
-437 KATKAKGAQDDG
+437 KATKAKGTQEEG
-449 EEWEPFDFEDGK
+449 EEWEPFDFGDNR
-461 PAGGQGPKQDV
+461 ASNDANAQQGDQSQDI
-472 QDQASSQRLKEPYND
+472 A
-487 VQTSHKQ
+487 Q
-494 PSILPDR
+494 PSSNNAPNSQISHSQPSSLP
-501 QDTNDNTKENIET
+501 QAENSPARTQSNFET
-514 IQLGGFAGENFQS
+514 VELGGFGGENFQN
-527 RDEDANEIAHNNEN
+527 RNEDSNEIVQNNEN
-541 NEKEAEFTS
+541 EAENTAQI
-550 KVHVEQTTTLVYE
+550 HVEHSTTIVYE
-563 REMF
+563 REMY

>member
-7 QSSGQDKINFINE
+7 QSSGQEKINFINE
-20 SDYAKTTPI
+20 SDYAKTTPV

-36 NLGAD
+36 HLGAD

-46 DFIFDKKTNNIDFEN
+46 DFTFDKKTNNIDFEN
-61 GNAENMQVEENTT
+61 GNAENLKEENTA
-74 VEGGEKQT
+74 VEGEENQT
-82 NKEDTSSSIQK
+82 NKEDVSSSIQ
-93 EQEKRSQSQDKELSQ
+93 
-108 EGQER
+108 EGQEKQVQSQEKTTSQVGQEK

-144 DEISYYKTML
+144 DEISYYKTMF
-154 RMLSIKCALIG
+154 RMLSIKCGLVG

-249 VDDYNENFRINVRKV
+249 VDDYNEYFRINVRKV

-308 IKMLKLLEEEG
+308 LKMLKLLEEEG

-354 LDKAILEKGGM
+354 LDKAILEKGGLQ
-365 KKLPVSQNKV
+365 KLPVAQNKV

-393 IKPGAIEVM
+393 LKPGAIEVM

-411 QESQPKSSKSKKA
+411 QESQPKSSKPKKA

-437 KATKAKGAQDDG
+437 KATKAKGAQEEG
-449 EEWEPFDFEDGK
+449 EEWEPFDFGDNR
-461 PAGGQGPKQDV
+461 ASNDANAQQSDQSQDI
-472 QDQASSQRLKEPYND
+472 A
-487 VQTSHKQ
+487 Q
-494 PSILPDR
+494 PSSNNAPNSQISHSQPSSLP
-501 QDTNDNTKENIET
+501 QTENSPARTQSNFET
-514 IQLGGFAGENFQS
+514 VELGGFGGENFQS
-527 RDEDANEIAHNNEN
+527 RNEDSNEIVQNNEN
-541 NEKEAEFTS
+541 EAENTAQI
-550 KVHVEQTTTLVYE
+550 HVEHSTTIVYE
-563 REMF
+563 REMY

>member
-20 SDYAKTTPI
+20 SDYAKTTPV

-36 NLGAD
+36 HLGAD

-46 DFIFDKKTNNIDFEN
+46 DFTFDKKTNNIDFEN
-61 GNAENMQVEENTT
+61 GNAENLKEENTA

-82 NKEDTSSSIQK
+82 NKEDVSSSF
-93 EQEKRSQSQDKELSQ
+93 Q
-108 EGQER
+108 EGQEKQVQPQEKTTSQVGQER
-113 ELEKSDQPN
+113 EQEKSDQSN

-144 DEISYYKTML
+144 EEISYYKTML
-154 RMLSIKCALIG
+154 RMLSIKCGLVG

-249 VDDYNENFRINVRKV
+249 VDDYNEYFRINVRKV

-308 IKMLKLLEEEG
+308 LKMLKLLEEEG

-354 LDKAILEKGGM
+354 LDKAILEKGGL
-365 KKLPVSQNKV
+365 KKLPVAQNKV

-393 IKPGAIEVM
+393 LKPGAIEVM
-402 KPKDVKKET
+402 KPKDIKKET
-411 QESQPKSSKSKKA
+411 QESQPKSSKPKKA

-437 KATKAKGAQDDG
+437 KATKAKGAQEEG
-449 EEWEPFDFEDGK
+449 EEWEPFDFGDNR
-461 PAGGQGPKQDV
+461 ASNDANAQQGDQSQDI
-472 QDQASSQRLKEPYND
+472 A
-487 VQTSHKQ
+487 Q
-494 PSILPDR
+494 PSSNNAPNSQISHSQPSSLP
-501 QDTNDNTKENIET
+501 QTENSPARTQSNFET
-514 IQLGGFAGENFQS
+514 VELGGFGGENFQS
-527 RDEDANEIAHNNEN
+527 RNEDSNEIVQNNEN
-541 NEKEAEFTS
+541 EAENTAQI
-550 KVHVEQTTTLVYE
+550 HVEHSTTIVYE
-563 REMF
+563 REMY

>member
-20 SDYAKTTPI
+20 SDYAKTTPV

-36 NLGAD
+36 HLGAD

-46 DFIFDKKTNNIDFEN
+46 DFTFDKKTNNIDFEN
-61 GNAENMQVEENTT
+61 GNAENLKEENTA

-82 NKEDTSSSIQK
+82 NKENVSSNI
-93 EQEKRSQSQDKELSQ
+93 Q
-108 EGQER
+108 EGQEKQVQSQEKTTSQVGQEK

-144 DEISYYKTML
+144 DEISYYKTMF
-154 RMLSIKCALIG
+154 RMLSIKCGLVG

-249 VDDYNENFRINVRKV
+249 VDDYNEYFRINVRKV

-308 IKMLKLLEEEG
+308 LKMLKLLEEEG

-354 LDKAILEKGGM
+354 LDKAILEKGGLQ
-365 KKLPVSQNKV
+365 KLPVAQNKV

-393 IKPGAIEVM
+393 LKPGAIEVM

-411 QESQPKSSKSKKA
+411 QESQPKSSKPKKA

-437 KATKAKGAQDDG
+437 KATKAKGAQEEG
-449 EEWEPFDFEDGK
+449 EEWEPFDFGDNR
-461 PAGGQGPKQDV
+461 ASNDANAQQGDQSQDI
-472 QDQASSQRLKEPYND
+472 A
-487 VQTSHKQ
+487 Q
-494 PSILPDR
+494 PSSNNAPNSQISHSQPSSLP
-501 QDTNDNTKENIET
+501 QAENSPARTQSNFET
-514 IQLGGFAGENFQS
+514 VELGGFGGENFQS
-527 RDEDANEIAHNNEN
+527 RNEDSNEIVQNNEN
-541 NEKEAEFTS
+541 EAENTAQI
-550 KVHVEQTTTLVYE
+550 HVEHSTTIVYE
-563 REMF
+563 REMY

>member
-7 QSSGQDKINFINE
+7 QSSGQEKINFINE
-20 SDYAKTTPI
+20 SDYAKTTPV

-36 NLGAD
+36 HLGAD

-46 DFIFDKKTNNIDFEN
+46 DFTFDKKTNNIDFEN
-61 GNAENMQVEENTT
+61 GNAENLKEENTA

-82 NKEDTSSSIQK
+82 NKENVSSNI
-93 EQEKRSQSQDKELSQ
+93 Q
-108 EGQER
+108 EGQEKQVQSQEKTTSQVGQEK

-144 DEISYYKTML
+144 DEISYYKTMF
-154 RMLSIKCALIG
+154 RMLSIKCGLVG

-249 VDDYNENFRINVRKV
+249 VDDYNEYFRINVRKV

-354 LDKAILEKGGM
+354 LDKAILEKGGL
-365 KKLPVSQNKV
+365 KKLPVAQNKV

-393 IKPGAIEVM
+393 LKPGAIEVM

-411 QESQPKSSKSKKA
+411 QDSQSKSSKPKKA

-437 KATKAKGAQDDG
+437 KATKAKGAQEEG
-449 EEWEPFDFEDGK
+449 EEWEPFDFGDNR
-461 PAGGQGPKQDV
+461 ASNNANAQQGNQSQDI
-472 QDQASSQRLKEPYND
+472 A
-487 VQTSHKQ
+487 Q
-494 PSILPDR
+494 PSSNNAPNSQISHSQPSSLP
-501 QDTNDNTKENIET
+501 QTENSPARTQSNFET
-514 IQLGGFAGENFQS
+514 VELGGFGGENFQS
-527 RDEDANEIAHNNEN
+527 RNEDSNEIVQNNEN
-541 NEKEAEFTS
+541 EAENTAQI
-550 KVHVEQTTTLVYE
+550 HVEHSTTIVYE
-563 REMF
+563 REMY

>member
-20 SDYAKTTPI
+20 SDYAKTTPV

-36 NLGAD
+36 HLGAD

-46 DFIFDKKTNNIDFEN
+46 DFTFDKKTNNIDFEN
-61 GNAENMQVEENTT
+61 GNAENLKEENTA
-74 VEGGEKQT
+74 VEGEENQT
-82 NKEDTSSSIQK
+82 NKEDVSSSIQ
-93 EQEKRSQSQDKELSQ
+93 
-108 EGQER
+108 EGQEKQVQSQEKTTSQVGQEE

-144 DEISYYKTML
+144 DEISYYKTMF
-154 RMLSIKCALIG
+154 RMLSIKCGLVG

-249 VDDYNENFRINVRKV
+249 VDDYNEYFRINVRKV

-308 IKMLKLLEEEG
+308 LKMLKLLEEEG

-354 LDKAILEKGGM
+354 LDKAILEKGGLQ
-365 KKLPVSQNKV
+365 KLPVAQNKV

-393 IKPGAIEVM
+393 LKPGAIEVM

-411 QESQPKSSKSKKA
+411 QESQPKSSKPKKA

-437 KATKAKGAQDDG
+437 KATKAKGAQEEG
-449 EEWEPFDFEDGK
+449 EEWEPFDFGDNR
-461 PAGGQGPKQDV
+461 ASNDANAQQGDQSQDI
-472 QDQASSQRLKEPYND
+472 A
-487 VQTSHKQ
+487 Q
-494 PSILPDR
+494 PSSNNAPNSQISHSQPSSLP
-501 QDTNDNTKENIET
+501 QTENSPARTQSNFET
-514 IQLGGFAGENFQS
+514 VELGGFGGENFQS
-527 RDEDANEIAHNNEN
+527 RNEDSNEIVQNNEN
-541 NEKEAEFTS
+541 EAENTAQI
-550 KVHVEQTTTLVYE
+550 HVEHSTTIVYE
-563 REMF
+563 REMY

>member
-1 MDIIQN
+1 M
-7 QSSGQDKINFINE
+7 
-20 SDYAKTTPI
+20 
-29 NNENKTL
+29 
-36 NLGAD
+36 
-41 KKSEP
+41 
-46 DFIFDKKTNNIDFEN
+46 
-61 GNAENMQVEENTT
+61 
-74 VEGGEKQT
+74 
-82 NKEDTSSSIQK
+82 
-93 EQEKRSQSQDKELSQ
+93 
-108 EGQER
+108 
-113 ELEKSDQPN
+113 
-122 EKPQNPIKPLK
+122 K

-144 DEISYYKTML
+144 EEISYYKTML
-154 RMLSIKCALIG
+154 RMLSIKCGLVG

-249 VDDYNENFRINVRKV
+249 VDDYNEYFRINVRKV

-393 IKPGAIEVM
+393 LKPGAIEVM

-411 QESQPKSSKSKKA
+411 QDSQPKSSKSKKA
-424 TNKTSTKTSTPKV
+424 TNKTSTKTSTTKV

-449 EEWEPFDFEDGK
+449 EEWEPFEFEDGK

-472 QDQASSQRLKEPYND
+472 QDQASPQRPKEPYND
-487 VQTSHKQ
+487 VQTNHKQ

>member
-20 SDYAKTTPI
+20 SDYAKTTPV

-36 NLGAD
+36 HLGAD

-46 DFIFDKKTNNIDFEN
+46 DFTFDKKTNNIDFEN
-61 GNAENMQVEENTT
+61 GNTENLKEENTA
-74 VEGGEKQT
+74 VEGGENQT
-82 NKEDTSSSIQK
+82 NKDDVSSSIQ
-93 EQEKRSQSQDKELSQ
+93 
-108 EGQER
+108 EGQEKQVQSQEKTTSQVGQEK

-144 DEISYYKTML
+144 DEISYYKTMF
-154 RMLSIKCALIG
+154 RMLSIKCGLVG

-249 VDDYNENFRINVRKV
+249 VDDYNEYFRINVRKV

-308 IKMLKLLEEEG
+308 LKMLKLLEEEG

-354 LDKAILEKGGM
+354 LDKAILEKGGL
-365 KKLPVSQNKV
+365 KKLPVAQNKV

-393 IKPGAIEVM
+393 LKPGAIEVM

-411 QESQPKSSKSKKA
+411 QESQPKSSKPKKA

-437 KATKAKGAQDDG
+437 KATKAKGAQEEG
-449 EEWEPFDFEDGK
+449 EEWEPFDFGDNR
-461 PAGGQGPKQDV
+461 ASNDANAQQGDQSQDI
-472 QDQASSQRLKEPYND
+472 A
-487 VQTSHKQ
+487 Q
-494 PSILPDR
+494 PSSNNAPNSQISHSQPSSLP
-501 QDTNDNTKENIET
+501 QAENSPARTQSNFET
-514 IQLGGFAGENFQS
+514 VELGGFGGENFQS
-527 RDEDANEIAHNNEN
+527 RNEDSNEIVQNNEN
-541 NEKEAEFTS
+541 EAENTAQI
-550 KVHVEQTTTLVYE
+550 HVEHSTTIVYE
-563 REMF
+563 REMY

>member
-36 NLGAD
+36 HLGAD

-46 DFIFDKKTNNIDFEN
+46 DFTFDKKTNNIDFEN
-61 GNAENMQVEENTT
+61 GNAENLKEENTA

-82 NKEDTSSSIQK
+82 NKENVSSNI
-93 EQEKRSQSQDKELSQ
+93 Q
-108 EGQER
+108 EGQEKQVQSQEKTTSQVGQEK

-144 DEISYYKTML
+144 DEISYYKTMF
-154 RMLSIKCALIG
+154 RMLSIKCGLVG

-249 VDDYNENFRINVRKV
+249 VDDYNEYFRINVRKV

-308 IKMLKLLEEEG
+308 LKMLKLLEEEG

-354 LDKAILEKGGM
+354 LDKAILEKGGLQ
-365 KKLPVSQNKV
+365 KLPVAQNKV

-393 IKPGAIEVM
+393 LKPGAIEVM

-411 QESQPKSSKSKKA
+411 QESQPKSSKPKKA
-424 TNKTSTKTSTPKV
+424 TNRTSTKTSTPKV
-437 KATKAKGAQDDG
+437 KATKAKGAQEEG
-449 EEWEPFDFEDGK
+449 EEWEPFDFGDNRSSND
-461 PAGGQGPKQDV
+461 ANAQQGDQSQDI
-472 QDQASSQRLKEPYND
+472 A
-487 VQTSHKQ
+487 Q
-494 PSILPDR
+494 PSSNNAPNSQISHSQPSSLP
-501 QDTNDNTKENIET
+501 QAENSPARTQSNFET
-514 IQLGGFAGENFQS
+514 VELGGFGGENFQS
-527 RDEDANEIAHNNEN
+527 RNEDSNEIVQNNEN
-541 NEKEAEFTS
+541 EAENTAQI
-550 KVHVEQTTTLVYE
+550 HVEHSTTIVYE
-563 REMF
+563 REMY